1 MRPLR
6 PALQFGIMFLV
17 IVVAFVVSSL
27 LSIVAS
33 VNLSVPVQNSNRK
46 LDTWVA
52 SLQSKGY
59 SLYFADSRSSTS
71 TIKASTIAEFENML
85 KDHEVTEAYWRWTQL
100 AFPFQIVYGQIWF
113 TDEGTTYYIETSW

>member
-1 MRPLR
+1 MPTIR
-6 PALQFGIMFLV
+6 PALKFGIVFLV
-17 IVVAFVVSSL
+17 LVVAFIVSAL

-46 LDTWVA
+46 LDSWVA

-59 SLYFADSRSSTS
+59 NIYFADTRSSTPN
-71 TIKASTIAEFENML
+71 IKASTITEFENML
-85 KDHEVTEAYWRWTQL
+85 KDHTVTEAYWHWTQL

-113 TDEGTTYYIETSW
+113 VDEGTTYYIETSW

>member
-1 MRPLR
+1 V
-6 PALQFGIMFLV
+6 FLV

-46 LDTWVA
+46 LDNWVA

-71 TIKASTIAEFENML
+71 SIKASTITEFENML
-85 KDHEVTEAYWRWTQL
+85 KDHEVTEAYWHWTQL
-100 AFPFQIVYGQIWF
+100 AFPFQTVYGQVWF
-113 TDEGTTYYIETSW
+113 VDEGTTYYIETSW

>member
-6 PALQFGIMFLV
+6 PALQFSIVFLV
-17 IVVAFVVSSL
+17 LVIAVVVSSL

-46 LDTWVA
+46 LDNWVA

-71 TIKASTIAEFENML
+71 AIKASTITEFENML
-85 KDHEVTEAYWRWTQL
+85 KDHQVTEAYWRWTQL
-100 AFPFQIVYGQIWF
+100 AFPFQIVYGQVWF
-113 TDEGTTYYIETSW
+113 VDEGTTYYIETSW